1 MQRRVKAPPRSGGY
15 ANLSAWLSRLARL
28 DFTVFEEVRGEH
40 SATTGAI
47 IVVVAASVLAG
58 LGSWIWAIQQDY
70 VGSPGTGTVFL
81 RSVVGGGI
89 VQMFVWLIWVYL
101 AYVLTARVFAANV
114 TFQEL
119 MRPMGLAFAPVG
131 LSLFVAIAPLAVP
144 FGVLSLGITFLFTNI
159 AVEQASG
166 LDTREATLANLGGF
180 TVFLIFM
187 GVAANIYEAGSVGGL
202 APGILFFA
210 LDL

>member
-1 MQRRVKAPPRSGGY
+1 MQRRVRAPATPGGY
-15 ANLSAWLSRLARL
+15 SALSAWLSRLFRL
-28 DFTVFEEVRGEH
+28 DFTVFEDVARQH
-40 SATTGAI
+40 TATTGAV
-47 IVVVAASVLAG
+47 IVVVCASILAG

-70 VGSPGTGTVFL
+70 TGSPSTGTVFI
-81 RSVVGGGI
+81 RSVIGGSI
-89 VQMFVWLIWVYL
+89 VQTLVWMIWVYL
-101 AYVLTARVFAANV
+101 AYVITARVFASAV
-114 TFQEL
+114 SYQEL
-119 MRPMGLAFAPVG
+119 LRTMGLAFAPVG

-166 LDTREATLANLGGF
+166 LDTREATIANLGGF
-180 TVFLIFM
+180 AVFLIFM
-187 GVAANIYEAGSVGGL
+187 GVAANIYEAGSIGGL

>member
-1 MQRRVKAPPRSGGY
+1 MQRRVKAPPRAGASS
-15 ANLSAWLSRLARL
+15 ALIAWLGRLGRM
-28 DFTVFEEVRGEH
+28 DFTVFEEVRGEQT
-40 SATTGAI
+40 ATAGAI
-47 IVVVAASVLAG
+47 IIVIGASVLAG
-58 LGSWIWAIQQDY
+58 LGSWVWAIQQDY
-70 VGSPGTGTVFL
+70 AGSPGTGTVFL

-89 VQMFVWLIWVYL
+89 VQVFVWLIWVYL

-180 TVFLIFM
+180 AVFLIFM
-187 GVAANIYEAGSVGGL
+187 GVAANIYEAGSIGGL

>member
-1 MQRRVKAPPRSGGY
+1 MQRRVRAQRGSGGAY
-15 ANLSAWLSRLARL
+15 STLTAWLGRLGRL

-40 SATTGAI
+40 TATTGAI

-58 LGSWIWAIQQDY
+58 LGSWIWAIQQDF
-70 VGSPGTGTVFL
+70 PDLGTGSVFL
-81 RSVVGGGI
+81 KTLVAGAI
-89 VQMFVWLIWVYL
+89 VQVLVWFIWVYL

-131 LSLFVAIAPLAVP
+131 LSVFVAIAPLAVP
-144 FGVLSLGITFLFTNI
+144 FGVLSLGIAFLFTNI

-180 TVFLIFM
+180 AVFLIFM
-187 GVAANIYEAGSVGGL
+187 GVAANIAEAGTFGGL
-202 APGILFFA
+202 APGILFFS

>member
-40 SATTGAI
+40 TATTGAI
-47 IVVVAASVLAG
+47 IIVVAASVLAG
-58 LGSWIWAIQQDY
+58 LGSWVWAIQQDFD
-70 VGSPGTGTVFL
+70 GLGTGSVFL
-81 RSVVGGGI
+81 KTLVAGTI
-89 VQMFVWLIWVYL
+89 VQLFVWLIWVYL

-119 MRPMGLAFAPVG
+119 MRTMGLAFAPVA
-131 LSLFVAIAPLAVP
+131 LSVFVAIAPLAVP

-180 TVFLIFM
+180 AVFLIFM
-187 GVAANIYEAGSVGGL
+187 GVAANIAEAGTFGGL
-202 APGILFFA
+202 APGILFFS

>member
-1 MQRRVKAPPRSGGY
+1 MQRRVRVKPGSGGAY
-15 ANLSAWLSRLARL
+15 STLTAWIGRLGRL

-40 SATTGAI
+40 TATAGAI

-58 LGSWIWAIQQDY
+58 LGSWIWAIQQDFS
-70 VGSPGTGTVFL
+70 GLGTGSVFL
-81 RSVVGGGI
+81 KTLVAGTI
-89 VQMFVWLIWVYL
+89 VQVLVWFIWVYL

-119 MRPMGLAFAPVG
+119 MRTMGLAFAPVA
-131 LSLFVAIAPLAVP
+131 LSVFVAIAPLAVP

-180 TVFLIFM
+180 AVFLIFM
-187 GVAANIYEAGSVGGL
+187 GVAANIAEAGTFGGL
-202 APGILFFA
+202 APGILFFS

>member
-40 SATTGAI
+40 TATTGAI

-58 LGSWIWAIQQDY
+58 LGSWIWAIQQDFP
-70 VGSPGTGTVFL
+70 GLGTGSVFL
-81 RSVVGGGI
+81 KTLVAGAI
-89 VQMFVWLIWVYL
+89 VQVFVWLIWVYL
-101 AYVLTARVFAANV
+101 AHVLTARVFAANV

-119 MRPMGLAFAPVG
+119 MRPMGLAFAPVA
-131 LSLFVAIAPLAVP
+131 LSVFVAIAPLAVP

-187 GVAANIYEAGSVGGL
+187 GVAANIAEAGTFGGL
-202 APGILFFA
+202 APGILFFS